1 MNVLDIRPHCNVP
14 CSCDIS
20 DYASLRA
27 GTLTPAQAGRLLP
40 DRMILATVW
49 RYLSSR
55 GCTVNETPTCLCR
68 KIVRR
73 SGNSVSLGQ
82 LMVCLDIFR
91 DVGLIR
97 SQRLHK
103 CISIELNQSSGKA
116 DLNQSKTMQLLQ
128 HAKES

>member
-1 MNVLDIRPHCNVP
+1 
-14 CSCDIS
+14 
-20 DYASLRA
+20 
-27 GTLTPAQAGRLLP
+27 
-40 DRMILATVW
+40 
-49 RYLSSR
+49 
-55 GCTVNETPTCLCR
+55 
-68 KIVRR
+68 
-73 SGNSVSLGQ
+73 
-82 LMVCLDIFR
+82 MVCLDIFR